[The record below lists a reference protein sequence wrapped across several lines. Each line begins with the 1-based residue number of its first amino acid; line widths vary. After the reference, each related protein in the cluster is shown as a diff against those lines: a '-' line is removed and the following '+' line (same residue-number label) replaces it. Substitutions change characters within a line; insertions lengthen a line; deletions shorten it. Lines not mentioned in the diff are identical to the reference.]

1 MTSEEKIRELRGIIE
16 REVSPLITDD
26 YVLWGLPYHSN
37 IGDTL
42 IWEGE
47 LNFLKTIPH
56 KCLDVCAWDGY
67 RHKPLKKNTIIL
79 LHGGGYFGDT
89 WRNGWEY
96 PLDCIENYPENRIVL
111 FPNTIYYEDKA
122 LMAEDA
128 RRMAKLKNLVI
139 CARDKVSYQIAKE
152 NFSNEVRLVPDMA
165 FCISL
170 HYLSKWRK
178 PSNGRTL
185 FLKRI
190 DKELGKGNVEINGKD
205 IDVRDWPTMD
215 SKPHWQDHAFSLS
228 MRVKNRLSR
237 HLPALSAVGER
248 LEDWTAYHIYRPH
261 LTRMGVEFVSPYKDI
276 VTTRLH
282 VMILATLLGQK
293 VEFVDNSYGKLS
305 SFYNSWLSDADN
317 VQPYKGSETKA

>member
-1 MTSEEKIRELRGIIE
+1 MTSEEKIKELRGIIE
-16 REVSPLITDD
+16 REVSPLITGD
-26 YVLWGLPYHSN
+26 YVFWGLPYYSN

-47 LNFLKTIPH
+47 LEFLKSLPH
-56 KCLDVCAWDGY
+56 NCIGTCAWNNYKVRQLSTDTTM
-67 RHKPLKKNTIIL
+67 LIT
-79 LHGGGYFGDT
+79 GGGYFGDT
-89 WRNGWEY
+89 WRNGWKY
-96 PLDCIENYPENRIVL
+96 VLDCIENYPDNRIVL
-111 FPNTIYYEDKA
+111 FPNTIYYKDKA
-122 LMAEDA
+122 LMADDS
-128 RRMAKLKNLVI
+128 RRMSRLKNLVI

-170 HYLSKWRK
+170 PYLEQWRK

-190 DKELGKGNVEINGKD
+190 DKELGNGKVGLSGKD
-205 IDVRDWPTMD
+205 VDVRDWPTMD
-215 SKPHWQDHAFSLS
+215 GKPQWQDYAFYASMIVKKGVSKHIPFLS
-228 MRVKNRLSR
+228 GI
-237 HLPALSAVGER
+237 GER
-248 LEDWTAYHIYRPH
+248 LVDWTAYNIYRTH

-276 VTTRLH
+276 ITTRLH

-317 VQPYKGSETKA
+317 VQPYVDGETK

>member
-1 MTSEEKIRELRGIIE
+1 MTSEEKIKELRGIIE
-16 REVSPLITDD
+16 REVSPLITSD

-37 IGDTL
+37 IGDIL

-47 LNFLKTIPH
+47 LNFLKSLPY
-56 KCLDVCAWDGY
+56 KCLDVCAWNGY
-67 RHKPLKKNTIIL
+67 RQKRLGKDTIIL
-79 LHGGGYFGDT
+79 IHGGGYFGDT

-96 PLDCIENYPENRIVL
+96 VLDCIENYPDNRIVL
-111 FPNTIYYEDKA
+111 FPNTVYYKDKS
-122 LMAEDA
+122 LIAEDS
-128 RRMAKLKNLVI
+128 RRMAKLKKLVI

-170 HYLSKWRK
+170 PYLNKWRK

-190 DKELGKGNVEINGKD
+190 DKELGKDNVEINGTD
-205 IDVRDWPTMD
+205 VDVRDWPTMD
-215 SKPHWQDHAFSLS
+215 GKPHWQDYAFYASMKAKNKLS
-228 MRVKNRLSR
+228 KLS
-237 HLPALSAVGER
+237 PVLSGLGEK
-248 LEDWTAYHIYRPH
+248 LADWTAYNIYRPH

-276 VTTRLH
+276 ITTRLH

-317 VQPYKGSETKA
+317 VQPYVDGETK